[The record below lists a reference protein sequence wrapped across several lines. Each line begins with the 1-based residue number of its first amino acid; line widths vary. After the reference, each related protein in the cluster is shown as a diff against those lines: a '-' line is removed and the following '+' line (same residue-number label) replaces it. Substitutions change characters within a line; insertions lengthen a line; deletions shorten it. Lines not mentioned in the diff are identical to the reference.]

1 MFMVKSLLVLA
12 LVTTQLLAGGGG
24 ALYLCISSDGSH
36 WCVETDPASCTCC
49 RQVEG
54 QQDERSSTCCS
65 RAAELCDQTRD
76 EHGTRGVESPELAG
90 QPCGCTH
97 ILISHQQQAPP
108 DFRARSATDAE
119 RLVRQVDLAPCVLRL
134 DRFPSASLDWVLR
147 KDPPP
152 IPAQSLTILSSVV
165 LLC

>member
-1 MFMVKSLLVLA
+1 MIKSLLVLA
-12 LVTTQLLAGGGG
+12 LVTSQLLAGGGG

-49 RQVEG
+49 RQTEVE
-54 QQDERSSTCCS
+54 QDDCSGTCCS
-65 RAAELCDQTRD
+65 RPAGLCDQTDD
-76 EHGTRGVESPELAG
+76 EHGTRGGESPELAG

-97 ILISHQQQAPP
+97 ILISHQPQAPSV
-108 DFRARSATDAE
+108 FRAPSATDAE
-119 RLVRQVDLAPCVLRL
+119 RLLQQVAPPSQVLRHDRFVSDLA
-134 DRFPSASLDWVLR
+134 DRALR